1 MACSSF
7 GASTG
12 AGSRT
17 GKRLFTECYRLN
29 VFVYVHILK
38 QKRAADQ
45 TSTGRRRAGLSAG
58 TGVLST

>member
-1 MACSSF
+1 MDCSSF

-17 GKRLFTECYRLN
+17 GSVYLRHDTRLN
-29 VFVYVHILK
+29 VFVYIQLEVEE
-38 QKRAADQ
+38 RSRSAG
-45 TSTGRRRAGLSAG
+45 TGRRRAGLSAG

>member
-1 MACSSF
+1 MDCSSF

-17 GKRLFTECYRLN
+17 GSVYLRHDTRLK
-29 VFVYVHILK
+29 VFVYIQLEAEE
-38 QKRAADQ
+38 RGRSAG
-45 TSTGRRRAGLSAG
+45 TGRRRAGLSAG